1 MLFVVFLHLFHCPPL
16 LPTEVQ
22 EIERCPSILPELWIP
37 SPIDPQRMDSRK
49 KEAFPYVNCLND
61 VLLKK

>member
-37 SPIDPQRMDSRK
+37 TPIDP
-49 KEAFPYVNCLND
+49 
-61 VLLKK
+61 